1 MKSKIKLLTM
11 GMLFVG
17 MTALVGC
24 KKEDMSKY
32 ATKEDLQNY
41 ATNNDNQSKVVNF
54 SITFTPSQA
63 WGTVPYID
71 KKESDIVLLYVKYD
85 NLGGEPTWAPMPVVV
100 GSINFVPEFMG
111 NTIYINAKKTSDNSY
126 VNFTSN
132 TTFGF
137 KAVVLSFSGLS
148 KQPNVDLS
156 NYEEV
161 SKAFN
166 LK

>member
-1 MKSKIKLLTM
+1 MKKIKHLAM
-11 GMLFVG
+11 GLMFIG

-54 SITFTPSQA
+54 SITFTPSKA

-71 KKESDIVLLYVKYD
+71 KKESDIVLLYTHLD
-85 NLGGEPTWAPMPVVV
+85 DLGGEPTWAPIPVVV
-100 GSINFVPEFMG
+100 GSINVVPEYVG
-111 NTIYINAKKTSDNSY
+111 NTIFIHAKKTSDNSY
-126 VNFTSN
+126 VNFTNN
-132 TTFGF
+132 TTIGF

-148 KQPNVDLS
+148 QQPDVDLT
-156 NYEEV
+156 NYKEV

-166 LK
+166 LE